1 MRAFVFE
8 GMTVTTAAAVF
19 CTPASGRHG
28 PAAAGAAADQSPSEA
43 GVHQQVLSTVRCAA
57 VCVMLRLRP

>member
-1 MRAFVFE
+1 
-8 GMTVTTAAAVF
+8 MTVTTAAAVF
-19 CTPASGRHG
+19 CTPASRRHG